1 MFKGSPY
8 AHLMIPAQGYYDGSN
23 VKKAPTPIIFPDGP
37 HTSVEWQV
45 AAYSSAAPDFLG
57 AGATVMAPDG
67 KTVLRA
73 GTNGW
78 TCMASTPG
86 YDATK
91 GWESA
96 AAAAPVCLDAAGFP
110 WLQAYMTGATPTIER
125 DAFVWML
132 NGDLG
137 FDNSNPAVMTEA
149 DAAPGQFV
157 KSGPHLMIMPKD
169 PKTLDLFPTDF
180 TKGEPYVMFKGSPYA
195 HLMIP
200 FPGYYEPSN
209 VKPTALTAEAP
220 SEASRVPFLAP
231 VVLVLAVLAY
241 TAMGL
246 RKQSVARTHPMT

>member
-1 MFKGSPY
+1 MTSALLITSY
-8 AHLMIPAQGYYDGSN
+8 AYAGL
-23 VKKAPTPIIFPDGP
+23 P

-45 AAYSSAAPDFLG
+45 AAYSSAAPDVLG

-169 PKTLDLFPTDF
+169 PKTLDLFPTAF
-180 TKGEPYVMFKGSPYA
+180 VTGEPCTPPLPPERWHPRHTLTQQTA
-195 HLMIP
+195 HL
-200 FPGYYEPSN
+200 
-209 VKPTALTAEAP
+209 L
-220 SEASRVPFLAP
+220 
-231 VVLVLAVLAY
+231 
-241 TAMGL
+241 
-246 RKQSVARTHPMT
+246 